1 MNNQIVLTVNGKH
14 HTLEAKANE
23 TLSDLLRYRLR
34 LTGTKIG
41 CDEAECGACTVLVD
55 GESVV
60 SCIYPAERADGKT
73 VLTIEGLAEEFAAK
87 SAKNAKENQLNLS
100 RLSELGGSSP
110 STSGFDTADKRRL
123 LNLPLSARLH
133 PLQEAFV
140 EHGAVQ
146 CGFCIP
152 GQIMTAYALL
162 ERNPNPSKDEIRFAL
177 KDTLCR
183 CGGYPAIENSIL
195 AAAESLRTDEPV
207 KKPNIPDSI
216 HVYKSVGHTH
226 LRPDGIEKV
235 NGKAIYTDDLVFDGM
250 LYAKAKRAM
259 IPHGF
264 LTKLDI
270 SKAKALPGV
279 VAVLTAEDIPG
290 EHNHGLVIYDW
301 PVIVGVGERVR
312 YVGDTIAIIAAE
324 TLEIAEQAS
333 ALIEAEFDLQPV
345 ITNPVMARQAQVPQ
359 IHEKGNLLK
368 HIKVRK
374 GDMEK
379 GFAEADVILEH
390 TFHTPMYDHAF
401 IEPECSI
408 GVPLAD
414 GRMEIYCGSQIPYQ
428 DRTQVARAMGWDE
441 SRVRIVG
448 QLMGGGFGGKED
460 VMGQIHVAMLANE
473 TQRPVKLL
481 FDRHE
486 SLLVHPKRHATQI
499 RVKIGA
505 KKNGRIVACESEL
518 YGDTGAYASL
528 GEKVMTRATTHSA
541 GPYDIEHVRADC
553 YAMYT
558 NNPPAGAF
566 RGFGVTQSA
575 FAVESMMDMLA
586 EKLDV
591 EPVELRRMNA
601 LHVGSIT
608 NTGQE
613 LRESVGLVECI
624 DKVSSAMCQVSGLP
638 EKELFKPRVVSA
650 LSGAVGAD
658 EAHVATRPSSTDFA
672 TNAQSSAQDEGYLVR
687 AWGFASAYKN
697 TGLGG
702 GAPDKSGAEV
712 ELYDN
717 GTFEVRSSSAEMG
730 QGLTSVMRMIVAE
743 EMSVLPEQVKV
754 LVMDT
759 DLTPNGGPTT
769 ASRQTYVTGN
779 ASRYA
784 AKTLRDAITA
794 TMAEKYDVKPE
805 QIRFENGIVHANG
818 HSMTYAEVAKEM
830 KQAGQHPCALYEYEA
845 PKTQPLGTGGDM
857 HFAFSFGVQAAEVE
871 VNKLTGEVRVLKVIS
886 ANDVGMAVN
895 PLGLQGQVEGGVM
908 MGLGNA
914 LTEEFIMDN
923 GYVVTDHL
931 ARYRIPGIMLTPE
944 ITSII
949 VEHPTADGP
958 YGAKGVGEICSIP
971 TTPAITNAIYNAVGV
986 RVDRLPVDQESIAR
1000 EIWEREEQ

>member
-1 MNNQIVLTVNGKH
+1 MSNINLSVNGQQYS
-14 HTLEAKANE
+14 LESVAGE
-23 TLSDLLRYRLR
+23 TLSTLLRQRLQ

-41 CDEAECGACTVLVD
+41 CEEAECGACTVLVD
-55 GESVV
+55 GEPIM
-60 SCIYPAERADGKT
+60 SCVYPAERADGKT
-73 VLTIEGLAEEFAAK
+73 IVTIEGLAQRVHEEMK
-87 SAKNAKENQLNLS
+87 
-100 RLSELGGSSP
+100 
-110 STSGFDTADKRRL
+110 
-123 LNLPLSARLH
+123 LH

-162 ERNPNPSKDEIRFAL
+162 KRNPNPASADIRFAL

-183 CGGYPAIENSIL
+183 CAGYPSIENAII
-195 AAAESLRTDEPV
+195 AAAQSLRTGESV
-207 KKPNIPDSI
+207 QKPHHIPDSI
-216 HVYKSVGHTH
+216 HNHKTVGHSH
-226 LRPDGIEKV
+226 LRPEAVEKV
-235 NGKAIYTDDLVFDGM
+235 TGKAIYTDDIVFDGM
-250 LYAKAKRAM
+250 LYAKVRRAM

-264 LTKLDI
+264 LKKLDI
-270 SKAKALPGV
+270 SKAKALSGV
-279 VAVLTAEDIPG
+279 VAVLTSQDVPG
-290 EHNHGLVIYDW
+290 EKNHGLVIYDW
-301 PVIVGVGERVR
+301 PVMVGIGERVR
-312 YVGDTIAIIAAE
+312 YVGDALAIVAAE
-324 TLEIAEQAS
+324 TQEIADEAA
-333 ALIEAEFDLQPV
+333 ALIETEFDLQPV
-345 ITNPVMARQAQVPQ
+345 ITNPVQARQEGVPQ
-359 IHEKGNLLK
+359 LHEKGNLLK

-374 GDMEK
+374 GDMDK
-379 GFAEADVILEH
+379 GFAESDVILEH
-390 TFHTPMYDHAF
+390 VFHTPTTDHAF

-408 GVPLAD
+408 AVPLPD
-414 GRMEIYCGSQIPYQ
+414 GRMEIYVGSQIPYQ
-428 DRTQVARAMGWDE
+428 DRTQVARVMGWPE
-441 SRVRIVG
+441 ERVRVVG

-460 VMGQIHVAMLANE
+460 VMGQIHSAMLANV

-499 RVKIGA
+499 RVKMGA
-505 KKNGRIVACESEL
+505 KKDGCLVAVETEL

-541 GPYDIEHVRADC
+541 GPYDIPNVKADC

-575 FAVESMMDMLA
+575 FAVESMMDKLA
-586 EKLDV
+586 ETLNID
-591 EPVELRRMNA
+591 PVELRRMNA

-608 NTGQE
+608 NTGQV
-613 LRESVGLVECI
+613 LKESVGLTECI
-624 DKVSSAMCQVSGLP
+624 DKVDAEMRRHNP
-638 EKELFKPRVVSA
+638 DPFKPVV
-650 LSGAVGAD
+650 D
-658 EAHVATRPSSTDFA
+658 PF
-672 TNAQSSAQDEGYLVR
+672 NPNLVR
-687 AWGFASAYKN
+687 VWGFASAYKN

-702 GAPDKSGAEV
+702 GAPDISGADV
-712 ELYDN
+712 ELYED
-717 GTFEVRSSSAEMG
+717 GTFQVRSSAAELG
-730 QGLTSVMRMIVAE
+730 QGLVTVMRLIVSE
-743 EMSVLPEQVKV
+743 EMSVPPEQVRV

-769 ASRQTYVTGN
+769 ASRQTFVTGN

-784 AKTLRDAITA
+784 AKTLRDQITA
-794 TMAEKYDVKPE
+794 TMAEKYDVRPE
-805 QIRFENGIVHANG
+805 QIRFVDGIVHVNG
-818 HSMTYAEVAKEM
+818 HSLTYAEIYKEM
-830 KQAGQHPCALYEYEA
+830 TALGQQPRVRYEYEA

-857 HFAFSFGVQAAEVE
+857 HFAFSFGVQAAEIE
-871 VNKLTGEVRVLKVIS
+871 LNKLTGEVRVLKVIS

-908 MGLGNA
+908 MGLGNC
-914 LTEEFIMDN
+914 LTEEFIVEN

-949 VEHPTADGP
+949 VEHPIEAGP
-958 YGAKGVGEICSIP
+958 YGAKGVGEISSIP

-986 RVDRLPVDQESIAR
+986 RVDKLPVDQELIAR
-1000 EIWEREEQ
+1000 EIWEREAQ

>member
-1 MNNQIVLTVNGKH
+1 VM
-14 HTLEAKANE
+14 
-23 TLSDLLRYRLR
+23 
-34 LTGTKIG
+34 
-41 CDEAECGACTVLVD
+41 
-55 GESVV
+55 
-60 SCIYPAERADGKT
+60 
-73 VLTIEGLAEEFAAK
+73 
-87 SAKNAKENQLNLS
+87 
-100 RLSELGGSSP
+100 
-110 STSGFDTADKRRL
+110 
-123 LNLPLSARLH
+123 
-133 PLQEAFV
+133 
-140 EHGAVQ
+140 
-146 CGFCIP
+146 
-152 GQIMTAYALL
+152 
-162 ERNPNPSKDEIRFAL
+162 
-177 KDTLCR
+177 
-183 CGGYPAIENSIL
+183 
-195 AAAESLRTDEPV
+195 
-207 KKPNIPDSI
+207 
-216 HVYKSVGHTH
+216 
-226 LRPDGIEKV
+226 
-235 NGKAIYTDDLVFDGM
+235 
-250 LYAKAKRAM
+250 
-259 IPHGF
+259 
-264 LTKLDI
+264 
-270 SKAKALPGV
+270 
-279 VAVLTAEDIPG
+279 
-290 EHNHGLVIYDW
+290 
-301 PVIVGVGERVR
+301 VGVGERVR
-312 YVGDTIAIIAAE
+312 YVGDAIAVIAAE
-324 TLEIAEQAS
+324 TFEIAEQAS

-345 ITNPVMARQAQVPQ
+345 ITNPVMARQEGVPQ

-374 GDMEK
+374 GDMEQ
-379 GFAEADVILEH
+379 GFAESDVILEH
-390 TFHTPMYDHAF
+390 TFHTQTTDHAF
-401 IEPECSI
+401 LEPECSI

-428 DRTQVARAMGWDE
+428 DRTQVVRVMGWDE
-441 SRVRIVG
+441 SRVRVVG

-460 VMGQIHVAMLANE
+460 IMGQIHVAMLADA
-473 TQRPVKLL
+473 TKRPVKLL

-505 KKNGRIVACESEL
+505 KRDGRLVACETEL

-541 GPYDIEHVRADC
+541 GPYDIPNVRADC

-586 EKLDV
+586 EKLNMDSI
-591 EPVELRRMNA
+591 ELRRMNA

-613 LRESVGLVECI
+613 LRESVGLMECI
-624 DKVSSAMCQVSGLP
+624 DKVSGVMCHVSGLS
-638 EKELFKPRVVSA
+638 EGEVFKPRVVSA
-650 LSGAVGAD
+650 LPKKHRDDVSGAVGVV
-658 EAHVATRPSSTDFA
+658 EAQVASRPSTTGLDGTSRP
-672 TNAQSSAQDEGYLVR
+672 SAQDGNIVR
-687 AWGFASAYKN
+687 AWGFAAAYKN

-702 GAPDKSGAEV
+702 GAPDKAGADV
-712 ELYDN
+712 ELYAD
-717 GTFEVRSSSAEMG
+717 GTFQVRSSSAEMG
-730 QGLTSVMRMIVAE
+730 QGLVTVMRLTVAE
-743 EMSVLPEQVKV
+743 EMSVPPEQVRV

-784 AKTLRDAITA
+784 AKTLRDQITA
-794 TMAEKYDVKPE
+794 TMAEKYDVRPE
-805 QIRFENGIVHANG
+805 QIRFENGIVHVNG
-818 HSMTYAEVAKEM
+818 HSLTYAEVYKEM
-830 KQAGQHPCALYEYEA
+830 TAHGQQPRVRYEYEA

-871 VNKLTGEVRVLKVIS
+871 VNNLTGEVRVLRVIS

-908 MGLGNA
+908 MGLGHC
-914 LTEEFIMDN
+914 LTEEFIVEN
-923 GYVVTDHL
+923 GNVVTDRL

-986 RVDRLPVDQESIAR
+986 RIFKTPVDQEIIAR
-1000 EIWEREEQ
+1000 EIWEREK

>member
-1 MNNQIVLTVNGKH
+1 MNNQISLTVNGIQ
-14 HTLEAKANE
+14 HTLEAKPNQ

-55 GESVV
+55 GEPVV
-60 SCIYPAERADGKT
+60 SCIYPAERADGKAIT
-73 VLTIEGLAEEFAAK
+73 TIEGLAQRVHEEMK
-87 SAKNAKENQLNLS
+87 
-100 RLSELGGSSP
+100 
-110 STSGFDTADKRRL
+110 
-123 LNLPLSARLH
+123 LH

-162 ERNPNPSKDEIRFAL
+162 KRNPHPAKEDIRFAL

-183 CGGYPAIENSIL
+183 CAGYPTIENAIL
-195 AAAESLRTDEPV
+195 AAAESLRTGEPV
-207 KKPNIPDSI
+207 KKPNIPASI
-216 HVYKSVGHTH
+216 HVHKAVGHTH
-226 LRPDGIEKV
+226 TRHDGVDKV
-235 NGKAIYTDDLVFDGM
+235 IGTAMYTDDLVFDGM
-250 LYAKAKRAM
+250 LHAKVRRAM

-264 LTKLDI
+264 LKRLDI

-290 EHNHGLVIYDW
+290 ERNHGLVIYDW
-301 PVIVGVGERVR
+301 PVMVGVGERVR
-312 YVGDTIAIIAAE
+312 YVGDAIAIVAAE

-345 ITNPVMARQAQVPQ
+345 ITNPVQARQEGVPQ

-374 GDMEK
+374 GNMEQ
-379 GFAEADVILEH
+379 GFAESDVVLEH
-390 TFHTPMYDHAF
+390 TFHTPIYDHAF

-408 GVPLAD
+408 GVPTAD
-414 GRMEIYCGSQIPYQ
+414 GRLEIYCGSQIPYQ
-428 DRTQVARAMGWDE
+428 DRTQVARIMGWDE

-460 VMGQIHVAMLANE
+460 VMGQIHVAMLAHA
-473 TQRPVKLL
+473 TRRPVKLL

-505 KKNGRIVACESEL
+505 KKDGRLVACETEL

-541 GPYDIEHVRADC
+541 GPYDIPHVRADC

-586 EKLDV
+586 EKLDLD
-591 EPVELRRMNA
+591 PVELRRMNA

-613 LRESVGLVECI
+613 LRESVGLLECI
-624 DKVSSAMCQVSGLP
+624 NKVSSSMCQVSGLRRVD
-638 EKELFKPRVVSA
+638 LFKP
-650 LSGAVGAD
+650 
-658 EAHVATRPSSTDFA
+658 HVTPSTPHLIRS
-672 TNAQSSAQDEGYLVR
+672 
-687 AWGFASAYKN
+687 WGFAAAYKN

-712 ELYDN
+712 ELYED

-730 QGLTSVMRMIVAE
+730 QGLVTVMRLTVAE
-743 EMSVLPEQVKV
+743 EMAVLPEQVKV

-769 ASRQTYVTGN
+769 ASRQTFVTGN

-784 AKTLRDAITA
+784 AKTLRDAIMA
-794 TMAEKYDVKPE
+794 TLAEKYDVRPE
-805 QIRFENGIVHANG
+805 QIRFEAGVVHANG

-830 KQAGQHPCALYEYEA
+830 KAMGQQPRALYEYEA

-871 VNKLTGEVRVLKVIS
+871 VNKLTGEVRVLRVIS

-914 LTEEFIMDN
+914 LTEEFIVEN

-949 VEHPTADGP
+949 VEHPVAAGP

-986 RVDRLPVDQESIAR
+986 RVDRLPVDQEVIAR
-1000 EIWEREEQ
+1000 EIWER

>member
-1 MNNQIVLTVNGKH
+1 MSNINLFVNGKGYSF
-14 HTLEAKANE
+14 EPKPGE
-23 TLSDLLRYRLR
+23 TLSALLRQRLH

-41 CDEAECGACTVLVD
+41 CEEAECGACTVLVD
-55 GESVV
+55 GEPVV
-60 SCIYPAERADGKT
+60 SCIYPAERADGRT
-73 VLTIEGLAEEFAAK
+73 IVTIEGLASLTSNPSPTRAER
-87 SAKNAKENQLNLS
+87 SASAS
-100 RLSELGGSSP
+100 GRGG
-110 STSGFDTADKRRL
+110 
-123 LNLPLSARLH
+123 LH
-133 PLQEAFV
+133 PLQEAFI

-152 GQIMTAYALL
+152 GQILTAYALL
-162 ERNPNPSKDEIRFAL
+162 KSNPDPTKEEVRFAL

-183 CGGYPAIENSIL
+183 CGGYPSIESAIL
-195 AAAESLRTDEPV
+195 AAAQALRTGEPV
-207 KKPNIPDSI
+207 QKPKIPDSI
-216 HVYKSVGHTH
+216 HTHKSVGHTH
-226 LRPDGIEKV
+226 TRHDGVDKV
-235 NGKAIYTDDLVFDGM
+235 TGAAIYTDDLLFDGM
-250 LYAKAKRAM
+250 LYAKVRRAM

-279 VAVLTAEDIPG
+279 VTVLTADDIPG
-290 EHNHGLVIYDW
+290 ERNHGLVIYDW
-301 PVIVGVGERVR
+301 PVMVGIGERVR
-312 YVGDTIAIIAAE
+312 YVGDALALVAAE
-324 TLEIAEQAS
+324 TQEIAEQA
-333 ALIEAEFDLQPV
+333 AVLVEAEFDLQPV
-345 ITNPVMARQAQVPQ
+345 ITNPVQARQEGVPQ

-374 GDMEK
+374 GDMDK

-390 TFHTPMYDHAF
+390 TFHTPTTDHAF

-408 GVPLAD
+408 GVPLPD
-414 GRMEIYCGSQIPYQ
+414 GRMEIYVGSQIPYQ
-428 DRTQVARAMGWDE
+428 DRTQVARAMGWPE
-441 SRVRIVG
+441 ERVRIVG

-460 VMGQIHVAMLANE
+460 VMGQIHVAMLANV

-505 KKNGRIVACESEL
+505 KKDGRLIACETEL

-586 EKLDV
+586 EKLNID
-591 EPVELRRMNA
+591 PIELRRMNA
-601 LHVGSIT
+601 LHVDSIT

-613 LRESVGLVECI
+613 LRESVGLMECI
-624 DKVSSAMCQVSGLP
+624 DKVSIAMCQVSGLSRDG
-638 EKELFKPRVVSA
+638 LFKPHLVP
-650 LSGAVGAD
+650 
-658 EAHVATRPSSTDFA
+658 EASH
-672 TNAQSSAQDEGYLVR
+672 LVR
-687 AWGFASAYKN
+687 SWGFAAAYKN

-702 GAPDKSGAEV
+702 GAPDISGADV
-712 ELYDN
+712 ELYED
-717 GTFEVRSSSAEMG
+717 GTFQVRSSAAELG
-730 QGLTSVMRMIVAE
+730 QGLVTVMCLTVAE
-743 EMSVLPEQVKV
+743 EMSVPPEQVHV

-779 ASRYA
+779 ASRHA
-784 AKTLRDAITA
+784 ATTLRDQITA
-794 TMAEKYDVKPE
+794 SMAEKYDVRPE
-805 QIRFENGIVHANG
+805 QIRFENGIVHVNG
-818 HSMTYAEVAKEM
+818 HSLTYAEVYREM
-830 KQAGQHPCALYEYEA
+830 TASGQQPRVRYMYEA

-871 VNKLTGEVRVLKVIS
+871 VNKLTGEVRVLKVVS

-908 MGLGNA
+908 MGLGNC

-923 GYVVTDHL
+923 GHVVTDHL

-949 VEHPTADGP
+949 VEHPTAEGP

-971 TTPAITNAIYNAVGV
+971 TTPAITNAIYNAVRV
-986 RVDRLPVDQESIAR
+986 RVDKLPVDQESIAR
-1000 EIWEREEQ
+1000 EIWERGVK

>member
-1 MNNQIVLTVNGKH
+1 
-14 HTLEAKANE
+14 
-23 TLSDLLRYRLR
+23 
-34 LTGTKIG
+34 
-41 CDEAECGACTVLVD
+41 
-55 GESVV
+55 
-60 SCIYPAERADGKT
+60 
-73 VLTIEGLAEEFAAK
+73 
-87 SAKNAKENQLNLS
+87 
-100 RLSELGGSSP
+100 
-110 STSGFDTADKRRL
+110 
-123 LNLPLSARLH
+123 
-133 PLQEAFV
+133 
-140 EHGAVQ
+140 
-146 CGFCIP
+146 
-152 GQIMTAYALL
+152 
-162 ERNPNPSKDEIRFAL
+162 
-177 KDTLCR
+177 
-183 CGGYPAIENSIL
+183 
-195 AAAESLRTDEPV
+195 
-207 KKPNIPDSI
+207 
-216 HVYKSVGHTH
+216 
-226 LRPDGIEKV
+226 
-235 NGKAIYTDDLVFDGM
+235 
-250 LYAKAKRAM
+250 
-259 IPHGF
+259 
-264 LTKLDI
+264 
-270 SKAKALPGV
+270 
-279 VAVLTAEDIPG
+279 
-290 EHNHGLVIYDW
+290 
-301 PVIVGVGERVR
+301 
-312 YVGDTIAIIAAE
+312 
-324 TLEIAEQAS
+324 
-333 ALIEAEFDLQPV
+333 
-345 ITNPVMARQAQVPQ
+345 
-359 IHEKGNLLK
+359 
-368 HIKVRK
+368 
-374 GDMEK
+374 
-379 GFAEADVILEH
+379 
-390 TFHTPMYDHAF
+390 
-401 IEPECSI
+401 
-408 GVPLAD
+408 
-414 GRMEIYCGSQIPYQ
+414 MEIYVGSQIPYQ
-428 DRTQVARAMGWDE
+428 DRTQVARAMGWPE

-460 VMGQIHVAMLANE
+460 VMGQIHVAMLANV

-505 KKNGRIVACESEL
+505 KNNGRLVAVESEL

-541 GPYDIEHVRADC
+541 GPYDIPHVRADC

-586 EKLDV
+586 EKLGV

-624 DKVSSAMCQVSGLP
+624 D
-638 EKELFKPRVVSA
+638 RVDA
-650 LSGAVGAD
+650 EMRKHNPD
-658 EAHVATRPSSTDFA
+658 PFRPVAASH
-672 TNAQSSAQDEGYLVR
+672 LVR
-687 AWGFASAYKN
+687 AWGFAAAYKN

-702 GAPDKSGAEV
+702 GAPDKAGAEV
-712 ELYDN
+712 ELYEN

-730 QGLTSVMRMIVAE
+730 QGLVTVMQLTVAE
-743 EMSVLPEQVKV
+743 EMGVAPESVRV

-794 TMAEKYDVKPE
+794 TLAEKYDVRPE

-818 HSMTYAEVAKEM
+818 HSMTYAEIAEEM
-830 KQAGQHPCALYEYEA
+830 KAMGQHPRALYEYEA
-845 PKTQPLGTGGDM
+845 PQTQPLGTGGDM

-871 VNKLTGEVRVLKVIS
+871 VNKLTGEVRVLKVIA

-908 MGLGNA
+908 MGLGNC

-923 GYVVTDHL
+923 GQVVSDHL
-931 ARYRIPGIMLTPE
+931 ARYRVPGIMLTPE

-949 VEHPTADGP
+949 VEHPTAEGP

-986 RVDRLPVDQESIAR
+986 RVEKLPVDQELIAR
-1000 EIWEREEQ
+1000 ALWA

>member
-1 MNNQIVLTVNGKH
+1 MSNINLFANGKEYS
-14 HTLEAKANE
+14 LEPIAGE
-23 TLSDLLRYRLR
+23 TLSTLLRQRLR

-55 GESVV
+55 GEPMI
-60 SCIYPAERADGKT
+60 SCIYPAERADGKAI
-73 VLTIEGLAEEFAAK
+73 LTIEGLAEEF
-87 SAKNAKENQLNLS
+87 NAKRLAKEERGKNLS
-100 RLSELGGSSP
+100 GLVSLRGSEH
-110 STSGFDTADKRRL
+110 
-123 LNLPLSARLH
+123 LH
-133 PLQEAFV
+133 PLQEAFI

-183 CGGYPAIENSIL
+183 CAGYPAIENSIL
-195 AAAESLRTDEPV
+195 AAAESLRTGEPV
-207 KKPNIPDSI
+207 NKPTIPDSI
-216 HVYKSVGHTH
+216 HTHKSVGHTH

-235 NGKAIYTDDLVFDGM
+235 NGKAVYTDDLEFEGM
-250 LYAKAKRAM
+250 LYAKVRRAM

-279 VAVLTAEDIPG
+279 AAVLTADDIPG
-290 EHNHGLVIYDW
+290 EHNHGLVVYDW
-301 PVIVGVGERVR
+301 PVMVGVGERVR
-312 YVGDTIAIIAAE
+312 YVGDAIAIVAAE
-324 TLEIAEQAS
+324 TQEIAEQAS

-345 ITNPVMARQAQVPQ
+345 ITNPVQARQEEVPQ

-374 GDMEK
+374 GDMDA

-390 TFHTPMYDHAF
+390 TFYTPTYDHAF

-408 GVPLAD
+408 AVPTPD
-414 GRMEIYCGSQIPYQ
+414 GRMEIYVGSQIPYQ
-428 DRTQVARAMGWDE
+428 DRTQVARAMGWPE
-441 SRVRIVG
+441 ERIRIVG

-460 VMGQIHVAMLANE
+460 VMGQIHVAMLADV

-505 KKNGRIVACESEL
+505 KKDGRIVACESEL

-541 GPYDIEHVRADC
+541 GPYDIPNVRADC

-586 EKLDV
+586 EKLGI
-591 EPVELRRMNA
+591 EPVELRRVNA

-613 LRESVGLVECI
+613 LRESVGLMECI
-624 DKVSSAMCQVSGLP
+624 D
-638 EKELFKPRVVSA
+638 RVDA
-650 LSGAVGAD
+650 EIRKHAPNPFEPKAD
-658 EAHVATRPSSTDFA
+658 PANP
-672 TNAQSSAQDEGYLVR
+672 NLVR
-687 AWGFASAYKN
+687 AWGFAAAYKN

-712 ELYDN
+712 ELYEN

-730 QGLTSVMRMIVAE
+730 QGLVTVMRLTVAE
-743 EMSVLPEQVKV
+743 EMAVPPEQVRV

-779 ASRYA
+779 ASRHA
-784 AKTLRDAITA
+784 AKTLRNAITA
-794 TMAEKYDVKPE
+794 TMAEKYDVRPE

-830 KQAGQHPCALYEYEA
+830 KAMGQHPRALYEYEA

-908 MGLGNA
+908 MGLGNC

-923 GYVVTDHL
+923 GYVVTDRL

-949 VEHPTADGP
+949 VEHPTAEGP

-986 RVDRLPVDQESIAR
+986 RVDKLPVDQELIAK
-1000 EIWEREEQ
+1000 EIWEREEQYAEG

>member
-1 MNNQIVLTVNGKH
+1 MNNEISLTVNGVQQ
-14 HTLEAKANE
+14 TLETKPGE

-41 CDEAECGACTVLVD
+41 CEEAECGACTVLID
-55 GESVV
+55 GEPVV

-73 VLTIEGLAEEFAAK
+73 IVTIEGLAQRVHDEMK
-87 SAKNAKENQLNLS
+87 
-100 RLSELGGSSP
+100 
-110 STSGFDTADKRRL
+110 
-123 LNLPLSARLH
+123 LH
-133 PLQEAFV
+133 PLQEAFI

-152 GQIMTAYALL
+152 GQIMTAHALL
-162 ERNPNPSKDEIRFAL
+162 KRNPDPNSDEVRFAL

-183 CGGYPAIENSIL
+183 CAGYPSIENAIL
-195 AAAESLRTDEPV
+195 AAAQALQTGEPV
-207 KKPNIPDSI
+207 QKPTHIPDSI
-216 HVYKSVGHTH
+216 HNHKIVGHSH
-226 LRPDGIEKV
+226 LRPEAVEKV
-235 NGKAIYTDDLVFDGM
+235 TGEAVYTDDLVFDGM
-250 LYAKAKRAM
+250 LFAKTRRAM

-264 LTKLDI
+264 LKKLDI

-279 VAVLTAEDIPG
+279 VAVLTAYDIPA
-290 EHNHGLVIYDW
+290 ERNHGLVIFDW
-301 PVIVGVGERVR
+301 PVMVGLGERVR
-312 YVGDTIAIIAAE
+312 YVGDALAIVAAE
-324 TLEIAEQAS
+324 TQQIAEQAA

-345 ITNPVMARQAQVPQ
+345 ITNPVQARQEGVPQ

-374 GDMEK
+374 GDMEQ
-379 GFAEADVILEH
+379 GFAESDVILEH
-390 TFHTPMYDHAF
+390 TFHTPPYDHAF
-401 IEPECSI
+401 LEPECSI
-408 GVPLAD
+408 AVPLPD
-414 GRMEIYCGSQIPYQ
+414 GRIEIYVGSQIPYQ
-428 DRTQVARAMGWDE
+428 DRTQVARVMGWPE
-441 SRVRIVG
+441 ERIRVVG

-460 VMGQIHVAMLANE
+460 VMGQIHATMLANV
-473 TQRPVKLL
+473 THRPVKLL

-499 RVKIGA
+499 RIKMGA
-505 KKNGRIVACESEL
+505 KKDGCLVAMETEL

-541 GPYDIEHVRADC
+541 GPYDIPNVRADC

-575 FAVESMMDMLA
+575 FAVESMIDTLA
-586 EKLDV
+586 QTLDID
-591 EPVELRRMNA
+591 PVELRRMNA

-613 LRESVGLVECI
+613 LRESVGLMECI
-624 DKVSSAMCQVSGLP
+624 NRVDAEMRKHNP
-638 EKELFKPRVVSA
+638 DPFKPIVDPVSPVISYPA
-650 LSGAVGAD
+650 PNGTGQGD
-658 EAHVATRPSSTDFA
+658 
-672 TNAQSSAQDEGYLVR
+672 QSHWVR
-687 AWGFASAYKN
+687 AWGFAAAYKN

-702 GAPDKSGAEV
+702 GAPDISNADV
-712 ELYDN
+712 ELYAD
-717 GTFEVRSSSAEMG
+717 GTFQVRSSSAELG
-730 QGLTSVMRMIVAE
+730 QGLVTVMRLIVAE
-743 EMSVLPEQVKV
+743 EMAVPPEKVSV

-759 DLTPNGGPTT
+759 DLSPNGGPTT
-769 ASRQTYVTGN
+769 ASRQTFVTGN

-784 AKTLRDAITA
+784 AKTLRDQITA
-794 TMAEKYDVKPE
+794 LMAEKYDVRPE
-805 QIRFENGIVHANG
+805 QIRFEDGIVHVNG
-818 HSMTYAEVAKEM
+818 HSLTYAEIYNEM
-830 KQAGQHPCALYEYEA
+830 TALGQQPRVRYMYEA

-871 VNKLTGEVRVLKVIS
+871 VNTLTGEVRVLRIIS

-914 LTEEFIMDN
+914 LTEEFIVEN
-923 GYVVTDHL
+923 GQVVTDHL

-949 VEHPTADGP
+949 VEHPVEAGP
-958 YGAKGVGEICSIP
+958 YGAKGVGEISSIP

-986 RVDRLPVDQESIAR
+986 RIDKLPVDQELIAR
-1000 EIWEREEQ
+1000 EIWEREEK

>member
-1 MNNQIVLTVNGKH
+1 MNNQISLTVNGVRH
-14 HTLEAKANE
+14 NLEPVPGE
-23 TLSDLLRYRLR
+23 TLSTLLRQRLH

-41 CDEAECGACTVLVD
+41 CEEAECGACTVLID
-55 GESVV
+55 GEPVV

-73 VLTIEGLAEEFAAK
+73 IVTIEGLAQRVHEEMK
-87 SAKNAKENQLNLS
+87 
-100 RLSELGGSSP
+100 
-110 STSGFDTADKRRL
+110 
-123 LNLPLSARLH
+123 LH
-133 PLQEAFV
+133 PLQEAFI

-152 GQIMTAYALL
+152 GQILTAYALL
-162 ERNPNPSKDEIRFAL
+162 KRNPDPTKDEVRFAL

-183 CGGYPAIENSIL
+183 CAGYPTIENSIL
-195 AAAESLRTDEPV
+195 AAAQALRTGQPV
-207 KKPNIPDSI
+207 EKPVIPDSI
-216 HVYKSVGHTH
+216 HTHKSVGRTHTRH
-226 LRPDGIEKV
+226 DGVEKV
-235 NGKAIYTDDLVFDGM
+235 IGTAIYTDDLVFDGM
-250 LYAKAKRAM
+250 LYAKVRRAL

-264 LTKLDI
+264 LTRLDV
-270 SKAKALPGV
+270 SKAKSLPGV
-279 VAVLTAEDIPG
+279 AAVLTADDIPG
-290 EHNHGLVIYDW
+290 ERNHGLVIYDW
-301 PVIVGVGERVR
+301 PVLVGVGERVR
-312 YVGDTIAIIAAE
+312 YVGDALAIVAAE
-324 TLEIAEQAS
+324 TQEIAEQAA

-345 ITNPVMARQAQVPQ
+345 ITNPVQAREEGVPQ
-359 IHEKGNLLK
+359 IHQKGNLLK

-374 GDMEK
+374 GDMDQ
-379 GFAEADVILEH
+379 GFAEADVVLEH
-390 TFHTPMYDHAF
+390 TFHTPTTDHAF

-408 GVPLAD
+408 GVPLPD

-428 DRTQVARAMGWDE
+428 DRTQVARAMGWPE
-441 SRVRIVG
+441 ERVRVVG

-460 VMGQIHVAMLANE
+460 IMGQIHVAMLAHA
-473 TQRPVKLL
+473 TGRPVKLL

-505 KKNGRIVACESEL
+505 QKDGRIVACETEL

-528 GEKVMTRATTHSA
+528 GEKGMTRATTHSA

-586 EKLDV
+586 EKLGI

-613 LRESVGLVECI
+613 LRESVGLMECI
-624 DKVSSAMCQVSGLP
+624 DRVDTEIRKHNSDPFQPLVDP
-638 EKELFKPRVVSA
+638 ENP
-650 LSGAVGAD
+650 
-658 EAHVATRPSSTDFA
+658 
-672 TNAQSSAQDEGYLVR
+672 NLVR
-687 AWGFASAYKN
+687 AWGFAAAYKN

-730 QGLTSVMRMIVAE
+730 QGLVTVMRLTVAE
-743 EMSVLPEQVKV
+743 EMAVPPEQVKV

-784 AKTLRDAITA
+784 ARTLRDAITA
-794 TMAEKYDVKPE
+794 VMAEKYDVQPE
-805 QIRFENGIVHANG
+805 RIRFEQGIVHVNG

-830 KQAGQHPCALYEYEA
+830 KALGQRPRALYEYEA

-871 VNKLTGEVRVLKVIS
+871 VNRLTGEVRVLKVIS

-908 MGLGNA
+908 MGLGNC
-914 LTEEFIMDN
+914 LTEEFIVEN
-923 GYVVTDHL
+923 GYVVTDRL

-944 ITSII
+944 IISII

-986 RVDRLPVDQESIAR
+986 RIDKLPVDQEIIAR
-1000 EIWEREEQ
+1000 ELWERQAQ

>member
-1 MNNQIVLTVNGKH
+1 MENMIALTVNGIRH
-14 HTLEAKANE
+14 ALPPIPGE
-23 TLSDLLRYRLR
+23 TLSGLLRNRLR

-41 CDEAECGACTVLVD
+41 CEESECGSCTVIVD
-55 GESVV
+55 GEPVL
-60 SCIYPAERADGKT
+60 SCMYPAQRADGKRI
-73 VLTIEGLAEEFAAK
+73 VTIEGLADLAPTPLPVGEGQEV
-87 SAKNAKENQLNLS
+87 KE
-100 RLSELGGSSP
+100 
-110 STSGFDTADKRRL
+110 K
-123 LNLPLSARLH
+123 LH
-133 PLQEAFV
+133 PLQEAFI

-152 GQIMTAYALL
+152 GQIMTAHALL
-162 ERNPNPSKDEIRFAL
+162 ERNPDPSSTDIRFAL

-183 CGGYPAIENSIL
+183 CAGYPAIESAIL
-195 AAAESLRTDEPV
+195 AAAESLRTGRPV
-207 KKPNIPDSI
+207 RKPKIPDSI
-216 HVYKSVGHTH
+216 HRHKTVGHTH
-226 LRPDGIEKV
+226 LRPDGTEKV
-235 NGKAIYTDDLVFDGM
+235 TGAAIYTDDLEFEGM
-250 LYAKAKRAM
+250 LYAKVRRAM

-264 LTKLDI
+264 LKRLDV
-270 SKAKALPGV
+270 SGAKALPGV
-279 VAVLTAEDIPG
+279 LAVLTAEDIPAA
-290 EHNHGLVIYDW
+290 HNHGLVIYDW
-301 PVIVGVGERVR
+301 PVLVGVGERVR
-312 YVGDTIAIIAAE
+312 YVGDALALVAAQSQ
-324 TLEIAEQAS
+324 EIAEQAS

-345 ITNPVMARQAQVPQ
+345 ITNPVQARQDGVPQ

-374 GDMEK
+374 GDMQR
-379 GFAEADVILEH
+379 GFAESDVILEH
-390 TFHTPMYDHAF
+390 TFHTPATDHAF

-408 GVPLAD
+408 GVPTPD
-414 GRMEIYCGSQIPYQ
+414 GRIEVYCGSQIPYQ
-428 DRTQVARAMGWDE
+428 DRTQVARVMGWDE

-460 VMGQIHVAMLANE
+460 VMGQIHVAMLANV
-473 TQRPVKLL
+473 TRRPVKLL

-505 KKNGRIVACESEL
+505 KRDGRLVACETEL

-541 GPYDIEHVRADC
+541 GPYDIPHVRADC

-575 FAVESMMDMLA
+575 FAVESIMDMLA
-586 EKLDV
+586 EKLGL
-591 EPVELRRMNA
+591 EPVELRRINA

-613 LRESVGLVECI
+613 LRESVGLMECI
-624 DKVSSAMCQVSGLP
+624 DKVDAEMRKHTPRPFEPVIVPASASPAREGSG
-638 EKELFKPRVVSA
+638 PRN
-650 LSGAVGAD
+650 GG
-658 EAHVATRPSSTDFA
+658 
-672 TNAQSSAQDEGYLVR
+672 EGSLVR
-687 AWGFASAYKN
+687 AWGFAAGYKN

-702 GAPDKSGAEV
+702 GAPDISGAEV
-712 ELYDN
+712 ELFDD
-717 GTFEVRSSSAEMG
+717 GRFEVRSSSAEMG
-730 QGLTSVMRMIVAE
+730 QGLVSVMRMIVAE
-743 EMSVLPEQVKV
+743 EMAVPPEQVRV

-784 AKTLRDAITA
+784 AQALREAITA
-794 TMAEKYDVKPE
+794 AMAEKFDVRPG
-805 QIRFENGIVHANG
+805 QIRFENGLVHVNG
-818 HSMTYAEVAKEM
+818 HSLSYADIASEM
-830 KQAGQHPCALYEYEA
+830 KALGQQPRALYEYEA

-871 VNKLTGEVRVLKVIS
+871 VNRLTGEVCVLKVIS

-908 MGLGNA
+908 MGLGNC
-914 LTEEFIMDN
+914 LTEEFIMDE
-923 GYVVTDHL
+923 GQVVTDHL

-949 VEHPTADGP
+949 VEHPTAEGP
-958 YGAKGVGEICSIP
+958 YGAKGVGEISSIP

-986 RVDRLPVDQESIAR
+986 RIDKLPVDQEVIAKALL
-1000 EIWEREEQ
+1000 ERDNE

>member
-1 MNNQIVLTVNGKH
+1 MVKNMENQLSLTVNHKQYS
-14 HTLEAKANE
+14 LPVKAGE
-23 TLSDLLRYRLR
+23 TLSSLLRERLR

-55 GESVV
+55 GEPVV
-60 SCIYPAERADGKT
+60 SCVYPAERANGKT
-73 VLTIEGLAEEFAAK
+73 ILTIEGLVGEFTAK
-87 SAKNAKENQLNLS
+87 HAKTAKEKQLNLS
-100 RLSELGGSSP
+100 ELGALSGSN
-110 STSGFDTADKRRL
+110 A
-123 LNLPLSARLH
+123 LH
-133 PLQEAFV
+133 PLQKAFV

-162 ERNPNPSKDEIRFAL
+162 NRNSNPSSDEIRFAL

-183 CGGYPAIENSIL
+183 CAGYPTIENAIL
-195 AAAESLRTDEPV
+195 AAAESIRTGKPV

-216 HVYKSVGHTH
+216 HVHQSVGHTH
-226 LRPDGIEKV
+226 LRPDGVEKV
-235 NGKAIYTDDLVFDGM
+235 IGTAIYTDDLVFDGM
-250 LYAKAKRAM
+250 LYAKVKRAM

-264 LTKLDI
+264 LKKLDI
-270 SKAKALPGV
+270 AKAKALKGV
-279 VAVLTAEDIPG
+279 VAILTAEDIPG
-290 EHNHGLVIYDW
+290 EHNHGLVIFDW
-301 PVIVGVGERVR
+301 PTIVGVGERVR
-312 YVGDTIAIIAAE
+312 YVGDAIAIVAAE
-324 TLEIAEQAS
+324 TQEIAEQAS

-345 ITNPVMARQAQVPQ
+345 ITNPVQARQEGVPQ

-374 GDMEK
+374 GDMDK
-379 GFAEADVILEH
+379 GFAESDVILEH
-390 TFHTPMYDHAF
+390 TFHTATTDHAF

-408 GVPLAD
+408 GVPLPN

-428 DRTQVARAMGWDE
+428 DRTQVARVMGWPE
-441 SRVRIVG
+441 ERVRIVG

-460 VMGQIHVAMLANE
+460 VMGQIHVTMLANV

-575 FAVESMMDMLA
+575 FAVESIMDMLA
-586 EKLDV
+586 EKLNI

-601 LHVGSIT
+601 LHVGSVT
-608 NTGQE
+608 NTGQL
-613 LRESVGLVECI
+613 LRESVGLMECI
-624 DKVSSAMCQVSGLP
+624 EKVDAEMRKDTALP
-638 EKELFKPRVVSA
+638 FKPTVDSVQ
-650 LSGAVGAD
+650 
-658 EAHVATRPSSTDFA
+658 P
-672 TNAQSSAQDEGYLVR
+672 NLVR

-730 QGLTSVMRMIVAE
+730 QGLVTVMQTIVAE
-743 EMSVLPEQVKV
+743 EMSVSPSQVHV

-784 AKTLRDAITA
+784 AKTLRDAITS
-794 TMAEKYDVKPE
+794 TIAEKYDVKPE

-830 KQAGQHPCALYEYEA
+830 KGAGQQPRALYEYEA

-871 VNKLTGEVRVLKVIS
+871 VNKLTGEVRVLKIIS

-895 PLGLQGQVEGGVM
+895 PLGLQGQIEGGVM

-923 GYVVTDHL
+923 GNVVTDRL
-931 ARYRIPGIMLTPE
+931 ARYRVPGIMLTPE
-944 ITSII
+944 ITSIV
-949 VEHPTADGP
+949 VEHPTSEGP

-986 RVDRLPVDQESIAR
+986 RVDKLPVDQEMIAR
-1000 EIWEREEQ
+1000 EIWERG

>member
-1 MNNQIVLTVNGKH
+1 MSNMNLFVNGKQYSF
-14 HTLEAKANE
+14 ESVPGE
-23 TLSDLLRYRLR
+23 TLSSLLRERLR

-55 GESVV
+55 GEPVV

-73 VLTIEGLAEEFAAK
+73 IVTIEGLAQRVHEEMK
-87 SAKNAKENQLNLS
+87 
-100 RLSELGGSSP
+100 
-110 STSGFDTADKRRL
+110 
-123 LNLPLSARLH
+123 LH

-162 ERNPNPSKDEIRFAL
+162 NRNPNPDSADIRFAL

-183 CGGYPAIENSIL
+183 CAGYPSIENAIL
-195 AAAESLRTDEPV
+195 AAAQALRTGEPV
-207 KKPNIPDSI
+207 QKPTHIPDSI
-216 HVYKSVGHTH
+216 HEHKTVGHSH
-226 LRPDGIEKV
+226 LRPEAVEKV
-235 NGKAIYTDDLVFDGM
+235 TGEALYTDDLVFDGM
-250 LYAKAKRAM
+250 LYAKTRRAL

-264 LTKLDI
+264 LKKLDI
-270 SKAKALPGV
+270 SKAKALSGV
-279 VAVLTAEDIPG
+279 VAVLTAEDIPA
-290 EHNHGLVIYDW
+290 EHNHGLVIFDW
-301 PVIVGVGERVR
+301 PVMVGIGERVR
-312 YVGDTIAIIAAE
+312 YVGDTIAIVAAE
-324 TLEIAEQAS
+324 TQEIAEQAS

-345 ITNPVMARQAQVPQ
+345 ITNPVQAHQEGVPQ

-374 GDMEK
+374 GDMEQ
-379 GFAEADVILEH
+379 GFAESDVILEH
-390 TFHTPMYDHAF
+390 TFHTAITDHAF
-401 IEPECSI
+401 LEPECSI
-408 GVPLAD
+408 GVPLPD
-414 GRMEIYCGSQIPYQ
+414 GRMEIYVGSQIPYQ
-428 DRTQVARAMGWDE
+428 DRTQVARVMGWPE
-441 SRVRIVG
+441 ERVRVVG

-460 VMGQIHVAMLANE
+460 VMGQIHVAMLANV

-486 SLLVHPKRHATQI
+486 SLLVHPKRHGTQI
-499 RVKIGA
+499 RVKLGA
-505 KKNGRIVACESEL
+505 KKNGCLVAMETEL

-541 GPYDIEHVRADC
+541 GPYDIPNVRADC

-575 FAVESMMDMLA
+575 FAVESMLDKLA
-586 EKLDV
+586 ETLGV

-608 NTGQE
+608 NTGQV
-613 LRESVGLVECI
+613 LKESVGLTECI
-624 DKVSSAMCQVSGLP
+624 NKVDAEMRKHNLLP
-638 EKELFKPRVVSA
+638 FKPVVDPANPNLIRS
-650 LSGAVGAD
+650 
-658 EAHVATRPSSTDFA
+658 
-672 TNAQSSAQDEGYLVR
+672 
-687 AWGFASAYKN
+687 WGFASAYKN

-702 GAPDKSGAEV
+702 GAPDISGADV
-712 ELYDN
+712 ELYAD
-717 GTFEVRSSSAEMG
+717 GTFQVRSSAAELG
-730 QGLTSVMRMIVAE
+730 QGLVTVMRLVVSE
-743 EMSVLPEQVKV
+743 EMSVPPERVRV

-769 ASRQTYVTGN
+769 ASRQTFVTGN

-784 AKTLRDAITA
+784 AKTLRDQITA
-794 TMAEKYDVKPE
+794 VMAEKYDVRPE
-805 QIRFENGIVHANG
+805 QIRYEDGIVHVNG
-818 HSMTYAEVAKEM
+818 HSLTYSEIYKEM
-830 KQAGQHPCALYEYEA
+830 MSLGQKPLVRYEYEA

-871 VNKLTGEVRVLKVIS
+871 VNKLTGEVCVLKIIS

-914 LTEEFIMDN
+914 LTEEFIVEN

-949 VEHPTADGP
+949 VEHPIEAGP
-958 YGAKGVGEICSIP
+958 YGAKGVGEISSIP

-986 RVDRLPVDQESIAR
+986 RVDRLPVDQEMIAR
-1000 EIWEREEQ
+1000 EIWEREEK